1 MNTVQKV
8 TSLVATGIG
17 IAAGAYFGYKIL
29 SDSDRRDR
37 IVRSVADV
45 FETSRKKAKVM
56 SEDIALRTAQM
67 TKNPKVNQDWVAQQ
81 WESVGY

>member
-8 TSLVATGIG
+8 ASLVATGIG

-45 FETSRKKAKVM
+45 FETSHKKAQVM
-56 SEDIALRTAQM
+56 SEDIALKTAQM

>member
-8 TSLVATGIG
+8 ASLVATGIG

-45 FETSRKKAKVM
+45 LETSRKKAKVM

>member
-8 TSLVATGIG
+8 ASLVATGIG

-29 SDSDRRDR
+29 GDSDRRDR

>member
-8 TSLVATGIG
+8 ASLVATGIG
-17 IAAGAYFGYKIL
+17 IAAGAYLGYKIL

-37 IVRSVADV
+37 IVRGVADV

-56 SEDIALRTAQM
+56 SEDIALKTAQM

>member
-8 TSLVATGIG
+8 ASLVATGIG
-17 IAAGAYFGYKIL
+17 IAAGAYLGYKIL

>member
-1 MNTVQKV
+1 MNTVQKIA
-8 TSLVATGIG
+8 SLVATGIG

>member
-1 MNTVQKV
+1 MQKI
-8 TSLVATGIG
+8 TSLVLTGVG
-17 IAAGAYFGYKIL
+17 IAAGAYFGYRIL

>member
-8 TSLVATGIG
+8 ASLVATGIG
-17 IAAGAYFGYKIL
+17 MAAGAYFGYKIL

>member
-1 MNTVQKV
+1 MDTVQKV
-8 TSLVATGIG
+8 ASLVATGIG

>member
-1 MNTVQKV
+1 MNTVQKIA
-8 TSLVATGIG
+8 SLVATGIG

-29 SDSDRRDR
+29 SNSDRRDR

>member
-1 MNTVQKV
+1 MNAMQKI
-8 TSLVATGIG
+8 TSLVLTGVG
-17 IAAGAYFGYKIL
+17 IAAGAYFGYRIL

>member
-1 MNTVQKV
+1 MNAMQKI
-8 TSLVATGIG
+8 TSLVLTGVG
-17 IAAGAYFGYKIL
+17 IAAGAYFGYRIL
-29 SDSDRRDR
+29 SDSERRDR
-37 IVRSVADV
+37 IVRSVTDV

>member
-8 TSLVATGIG
+8 ASLVATGIG

-45 FETSRKKAKVM
+45 FETSRKKAKMM

>member
-1 MNTVQKV
+1 MNAIQKI
-8 TSLVATGIG
+8 TSLVLTGVG
-17 IAAGAYFGYKIL
+17 IAAGAYFGYRIL
-29 SDSDRRDR
+29 SDSERRDR
-37 IVRSVADV
+37 IVRSVTDV

>member
-8 TSLVATGIG
+8 ASLVATGIG
-17 IAAGAYFGYKIL
+17 IAAGTYFGYKIL

>member
-8 TSLVATGIG
+8 ASLVATGIG

-29 SDSDRRDR
+29 SDSNRRDR

>member
-8 TSLVATGIG
+8 ASLVATGIG

-45 FETSRKKAKVM
+45 FKTSRKKAKVM
-56 SEDIALRTAQM
+56 SEDIALKTAQM

>member
-8 TSLVATGIG
+8 ASLVATGIG

-67 TKNPKVNQDWVAQQ
+67 TKNQKVNQDWVAQQ

>member
-8 TSLVATGIG
+8 ASLVATGIG
-17 IAAGAYFGYKIL
+17 IAAGAYFSYKIL
-29 SDSDRRDR
+29 SDSYRRDR

-67 TKNPKVNQDWVAQQ
+67 TKNPKVNQEWVAQQ

>member
-8 TSLVATGIG
+8 ASLVATGIG

-67 TKNPKVNQDWVAQQ
+67 TNNPKVNQDWVAQQ
-81 WESVGY
+81 WESVGD